1 MPRVQRL
8 DSARGRSRDRRPT
21 AEAPGVIARYAN
33 FLPVTSATPRLTLHE
48 GDTPVIATPRLADWV
63 GVAELWVKFEGMN
76 PTGSFKDRGMVVAV
90 AKALEAGARTILCA
104 STGNTAASAAAYAAR
119 AGVRAVVLLPRG
131 KVAGAKVSQ
140 ALAYGARAIALDTG
154 FDVALDVAR
163 ELTARY
169 PVVLVNSV
177 NPHRIAG
184 QATAAY
190 EICDVLGYAPDV
202 LALPVGNGG
211 NISAYWTGFRR
222 YRDAGYTASLPVI
235 VGGQAAGAA
244 PLVLGHPVDKPDTI
258 ASAIRIGR
266 PASWDT
272 AVAAARDSGGEF
284 RAVSDADILDTY
296 RQIAQREGIFC
307 EPSSAAGVAAL
318 RASVA
323 AGRTPAD
330 TRCVCVC
337 TGHGLKDAQFAPTLD
352 ETAPLAPTAEAVAG
366 ALGL

>member
-1 MPRVQRL
+1 
-8 DSARGRSRDRRPT
+8 
-21 AEAPGVIARYAN
+21 
-33 FLPVTSATPRLTLHE
+33 
-48 GDTPVIATPRLADWV
+48 
-63 GVAELWVKFEGMN
+63 
-76 PTGSFKDRGMVVAV
+76 
-90 AKALEAGARTILCA
+90 
-104 STGNTAASAAAYAAR
+104 
-119 AGVRAVVLLPRG
+119 
-131 KVAGAKVSQ
+131 
-140 ALAYGARAIALDTG
+140 
-154 FDVALDVAR
+154 
-163 ELTARY
+163 
-169 PVVLVNSV
+169 
-177 NPHRIAG
+177 
-184 QATAAY
+184 
-190 EICDVLGYAPDV
+190 VLGSAPDV

-284 RAVSDADILDTY
+284 RAVSDTDILDPS
-296 RQIAQREGIFC
+296 RQIAQQEGIFC

-323 AGRTPAD
+323 AGRTPPD
-330 TRCVCVC
+330 SRCVCVC
-337 TGHGLKDAQFAPTLD
+337 TGHGLKDAQFAPTLV
-352 ETAPLAPTAEAVAG
+352 EAAPLAPTAEAVAD